1 MVERYQP
8 IGDTDPEVVMKA
20 LSCVLAA
27 AAMIVACDAAT
38 APRSFRSTIDDS
50 LVPEPVRAAYR
61 DDASRLA
68 LRDLQSNGYT
78 GIQIP
83 SEAVQPY
90 YDALVS
96 VYNATALP
104 ARDTVVDV
112 YGIHT
117 FGNPVTRSL
126 LLWLLGSEDW
136 VQRLAR
142 REVPTGEPSIDTLL
156 ARYSLSLATVHVL
169 YDGDV
174 LVTLAPPEALNI
186 EALAALFRGIAGVR
200 FAQSNNMFGDG
211 NDIDGSIEES
221 RVLLD
226 YSVGYGDC
234 PAGCINR
241 RFYHFAMDEDG
252 TVEYL
257 GATGSQPPEL
267 RQP

>member
-1 MVERYQP
+1 MKPVSSLLVA
-8 IGDTDPEVVMKA
+8 VVLIA
-20 LSCVLAA
+20 G
-27 AAMIVACDAAT
+27 CDAT
-38 APRSFRSTIDDS
+38 SPFSFRSTVDDS
-50 LVPEPVRAAYR
+50 AVPELVRAAYL

-68 LRDLQSNGYT
+68 LRDLQANGYT

-83 SEAVQPY
+83 PEAVQPY
-90 YDALVS
+90 YDALVL

-156 ARYSLSLATVHVL
+156 ARYSLSLGTAHVL
-169 YDGDV
+169 HDGDI
-174 LVTLAPPEALNI
+174 LVTFAPPEPLNI
-186 EALAALFRGIAGVR
+186 EALAAPFRGISGVR
-200 FAQSNNMFGDG
+200 FAQPNNMIGDG
-211 NDIDGSIEES
+211 NDIDGSIEGS

-234 PAGCINR
+234 PAGCTAR
-241 RFYHFAMDEDG
+241 RSYRFSVHDDG
-252 TVEYL
+252 TVQFL
-257 GATGSQPPEL
+257 GASGSPPP
-267 RQP
+267 Q

>member
-1 MVERYQP
+1 
-8 IGDTDPEVVMKA
+8 MK
-20 LSCVLAA
+20 SVSSVLAA
-27 AAMIVACDAAT
+27 AAMIVACDGAT

-50 LVPEPVRAAYR
+50 LVPEPVRAAYL

-83 SEAVQPY
+83 PEAVQPY
-90 YDALVS
+90 YDALVL
-96 VYNATALP
+96 VYNAMALP

-126 LLWLLGSEDW
+126 LLWLVGNEDW

-156 ARYSLSLATVHVL
+156 ARYSLSLATVNVL
-169 YDGDV
+169 HDGDV
-174 LVTLAPPEALNI
+174 LVTLAPPDPLNI

-200 FAQSNNMFGDG
+200 FAQPNNMFGDG
-211 NDIDGSIEES
+211 NDIDGSIDES

-234 PAGCINR
+234 PSGCIGR
-241 RFYHFAMDEDG
+241 RSYRFAVHFDG

-257 GATGSQPPEL
+257 GTSGSPPP
-267 RQP
+267 Q

>member
-1 MVERYQP
+1 
-8 IGDTDPEVVMKA
+8 MKF
-20 LSCVLAA
+20 LSSVLAA

-38 APRSFRSTIDDS
+38 APRSFRSTVDDS
-50 LVPEPVRAAYR
+50 LVSEPVRAAYL

-68 LRDLQSNGYT
+68 LRDLQANGYT

-83 SEAVQPY
+83 PESVQPY
-90 YDALVS
+90 YDALVL

-112 YGIHT
+112 YSIHT

-156 ARYSLSLATVHVL
+156 PRYSLSLGTANVL
-169 YDGDV
+169 HDGDV
-174 LVTLAPPEALNI
+174 LVTFAPPEPLNI
-186 EALAALFRGIAGVR
+186 EALAARFRGISGVR
-200 FAQSNNMFGDG
+200 FAQPNNMIGDG

-234 PAGCINR
+234 PAGCTGR
-241 RFYHFAMDEDG
+241 LSYRFAVHFDG
-252 TVEYL
+252 TVAYL
-257 GATGSQPPEL
+257 GASGSPP
-267 RQP
+267 P